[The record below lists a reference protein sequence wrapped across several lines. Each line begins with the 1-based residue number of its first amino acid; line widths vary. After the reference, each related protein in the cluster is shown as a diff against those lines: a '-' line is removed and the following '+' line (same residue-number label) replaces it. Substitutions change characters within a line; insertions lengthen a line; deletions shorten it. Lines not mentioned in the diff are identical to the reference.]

1 VQRFDKPAATRLSI
15 RPYPNDLEE
24 MVTIADGTPFLL
36 RPIRPEDEPQLV
48 ASFAQLSPESV
59 RLRFFSTMR
68 ELPHSLAARLTQ
80 IDYDREMALV
90 LTDPG
95 SAGRQPIYG
104 VVRLAADPDNERA
117 EFAIV
122 VRDDMAGRGLG
133 MLLMRHML
141 AYAERRGIKEVFGD
155 VLTENKRMLDIA
167 RQLDFIAGRLS
178 EQPDVIRVTR
188 QIDAGLRR

>member
-1 VQRFDKPAATRLSI
+1 
-15 RPYPNDLEE
+15 
-24 MVTIADGTPFLL
+24 M
-36 RPIRPEDEPQLV
+36 
-48 ASFAQLSPESV
+48 
-59 RLRFFSTMR
+59 RFFSTMR

-95 SAGRQPIYG
+95 LPDGSRSMASSAWPPIPTMSAPEY
-104 VVRLAADPDNERA
+104 
-117 EFAIV
+117 AIV

-133 MLLMRHML
+133 MLLMRRML

-155 VLTENKRMLDIA
+155 VLAENKRMLDIA
-167 RQLDFIAGRLS
+167 RRLDFTAERLS

-188 QIDAGLRR
+188 RIGTV